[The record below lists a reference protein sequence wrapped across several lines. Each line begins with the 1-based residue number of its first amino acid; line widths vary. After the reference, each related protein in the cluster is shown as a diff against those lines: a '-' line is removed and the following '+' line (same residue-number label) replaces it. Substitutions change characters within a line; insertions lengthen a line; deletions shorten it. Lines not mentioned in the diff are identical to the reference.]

1 MRMKNE
7 REVYAMSALKLPS
20 QSAKKLIQIVAYLL
34 FIIVYAAFLSI
45 GMECLL
51 NLLGI
56 FMGISLDGKSPA
68 NQYPRFIPFCV
79 VVGFLALVALV
90 LLVILNIK
98 VSERLDYTKRVWCIQ
113 SILAFFVSIP
123 MIKLWEMLFEYMQ
136 KAF

>member
-1 MRMKNE
+1 MF
-7 REVYAMSALKLPS
+7 ALKNSS
-20 QSAKKLIQIVAYLL
+20 QSAKKPIKIVAYLL
-34 FIIVYAAFLSI
+34 FVIAYAAFLSI

-56 FMGISLDGKSPA
+56 SMGIALDGNSVV

-98 VSERLDYTKRVWCIQ
+98 ASEKLDYTKRVWYIQ
-113 SILAFFVSIP
+113 SIFAFVISIP
-123 MIKLWEMLFEYMQ
+123 MIKLWEMLFEYIQ
-136 KAF
+136 KVF